1 MCTTTGVKQMEK
13 YRVEEAIPVP
23 LSRRGGRNRENKT
36 KSKFLI
42 KRKSLK
48 ISPSS
53 FFSTDSELQC
63 RKCQSPILPTGRG
76 GGNNME
82 KSGSIEY
89 SSDVINLSTKFPP
102 KGVKSLC
109 PYSFPFP

>member
-53 FFSTDSELQC
+53 FSQRIQNYNAGNAKVQFFPQGEEEETIWKNLGLLN
-63 RKCQSPILPTGRG
+63 ILP
-76 GGNNME
+76 M
-82 KSGSIEY
+82 SSIY
-89 SSDVINLSTKFPP
+89 LP
-102 KGVKSLC
+102 
-109 PYSFPFP
+109 SFPQKV